1 MLDCPGEKHN
11 GGVIIIRKNSMKN
24 FSGSIK
30 GFTRRPARKNFRKFF
45 GRNYMTKGR
54 PATTGVDDAVIIA
67 RKRGCVMRI
76 VYGLE
81 TLSDLVIRTAAYVA
95 FIKTRRTE
103 KITATIQEIEHA
115 YHNLI
120 AELRLFPASA
130 QILPELWI
138 YSKHGTY
145 RFFRIS
151 EAGLAEVDRDG
162 MPVPL
167 PGAIT
172 APAVP
177 GELPRVDEQIPYGNP
192 EMEGRSPSPK
202 GSPS

>member
-1 MLDCPGEKHN
+1 
-11 GGVIIIRKNSMKN
+11 
-24 FSGSIK
+24 
-30 GFTRRPARKNFRKFF
+30 
-45 GRNYMTKGR
+45 MTKGR
-54 PATTGVDDAVIIA
+54 PATTGVDDAVVIA

-81 TLSDLVIRTAAYVA
+81 STCDLFIRTAACVV
-95 FIKTRRTE
+95 FVKTRRTD
-103 KITATIQEIEHA
+103 KIVAAVKEIEHA
-115 YHNLI
+115 CQDLI

-130 QILPELWI
+130 QILLELWI

-145 RFFRIS
+145 RFFRIG

-167 PGAIT
+167 PEEIA
-172 APAVP
+172 APVIP
-177 GELPRVDEQIPYGNP
+177 GELPVKDEQIPQGNP